1 MAQDITVDS
10 IIRRYLAMSGL
21 PLHYYVPML
30 VIAKQG
36 LEEMHY
42 DALQKIKHAVLAV
55 SDAYEATIPSDCV
68 EIISI
73 GSEAGDKIRTFGF
86 DRTMNNNDNGG
97 EAFETVSDQSV
108 YGQNYNS
115 TNAYLENFFNE
126 YGDFK
131 GKQFGRKVVWDES
144 YTYDR
149 DLGLIRLNNKNT
161 EEEIHLIYLSLP
173 EKVSNKSVIHP
184 FAQRALIEFI
194 GWQKSVYFKEK
205 DMIAYKRNEFY
216 QEYRKL
222 KGRMNKLTTIEIKR
236 AIRRD
241 SNLAVKG

>member
-1 MAQDITVDS
+1 
-10 IIRRYLAMSGL
+10 MSGL

-36 LEEMHY
+36 LEEMHF
-42 DALQKIKHAVLAV
+42 DALQKIKHAVLPV
-55 SDAYEATIPSDCV
+55 SDGFEATIPSDCV
-68 EIISI
+68 EIITMGI
-73 GSEAGDKIRTFGF
+73 EIGDKIKPFGF
-86 DRTMNNNDNGG
+86 DRTMNNNDNNG
-97 EAFETVSDQSV
+97 EAFEVASDQYV
-108 YGQNYNS
+108 YGSNYNS
-115 TNAYLENFFNE
+115 TGAYLENYFNE

-149 DLGLIRLNNKNT
+149 DLGIIRVNNKSTAT
-161 EEEIHLIYLSLP
+161 EVHVIYISIP

-194 GWQKSVYFKEK
+194 GWQKASYFREK

-216 QEYRKL
+216 NEYRKL
-222 KGRMNKLTTIEIKR
+222 KGRLNKMTTLEIKR